1 MYSIWKKQKISRQG
15 KDFDY
20 KNVTDYKDIT
30 VKQVPMLIHVENK
43 KIDHVYYKASDIK
56 KALEQQV
63 KIMLKFALEM
73 LWTERK
79 KAYGLIA
86 SIVTTLSICLLFLHF
101 IINPYLAKKVTYDDI
116 LDFSEPYCIMLMGLF
131 ILMVCVSLIC
141 YSCNYY
147 MKLSQRNRKLKMAG
161 FNQGKVVL
169 YQLFK

>member
-1 MYSIWKKQKISRQG
+1 
-15 KDFDY
+15 
-20 KNVTDYKDIT
+20 
-30 VKQVPMLIHVENK
+30 
-43 KIDHVYYKASDIK
+43 
-56 KALEQQV
+56 
-63 KIMLKFALEM
+63 MLKFALEM

-79 KAYGLIA
+79 KAYGLIV

-147 MKLSQRNRKLKMAG
+147 MKLHAREIGMLKMAG
-161 FNQGKVVL
+161 FNQGKVSAL
-169 YQLFK
+169 SIDSNDYDHGCFSNNHLLFITSDNTNLFNSCLSLLSYSSKCFLF